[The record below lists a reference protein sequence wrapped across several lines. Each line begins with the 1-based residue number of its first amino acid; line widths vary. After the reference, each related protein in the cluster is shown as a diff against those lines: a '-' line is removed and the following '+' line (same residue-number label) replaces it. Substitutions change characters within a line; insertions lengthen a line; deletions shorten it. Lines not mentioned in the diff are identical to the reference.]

1 MPVSEITSEGAKFNA
16 QIIFRGTFE
25 VLNYGF
31 VWGEKENPTKEDSD
45 RVIYAENIQSTG
57 FSEMIETTLKE
68 GTAYFVRAFVETE
81 DFIVYGEN
89 VSFISLG
96 SKAPNLLDF
105 SPKRGNLEDTI
116 RLSGANFGRIK
127 SNIEVEINQI
137 KVEIADFEETEI
149 SVLVPGS
156 LSAEQSTIS
165 VSVSGNTASFD
176 EKFNLL
182 RPVINTLT
190 PTNVTFGSPVVIE
203 GANFNTKPNKL
214 SIAFIGTK
222 GLQFPAEI
230 ISLAENRLEI
240 KVPLNIGSRISQV
253 SISMNN
259 FEVTGDQ
266 NIAIQGSIINSFSP
280 QSGKTLTEIT
290 IVGENFSTVMSN
302 NIVRIDGYP
311 AEVVSAENT
320 KLIVIIPDQQN
331 HIYSSRQAEISVE
344 VLSSETLANDPF
356 MITDKWFRLG
366 DLPFDKYTWKGLTIN
381 SEGYVLLPNGLW
393 RYNPLTSIWTEL
405 TAFPDTRRFSPG
417 IFSISDKIYLGA
429 GVTPGNNRYNILKD
443 FWEYSVE
450 SNSWIQKND
459 FPGAPRASPI
469 AFSIGANGYM
479 GAGEFDGDLS
489 CCYNDVWQY
498 DADSDSWQTISS
510 FPLPYAE
517 FGGYFRM
524 VTTALNDE
532 MYVGLGSSGIQG
544 ETNNHIY
551 KYNSVSE
558 EWIRIEDYPSR
569 SDNSHFD
576 GVAFTVDNQAFF
588 GSGAYPDVL
597 WSYDGSRWNA
607 QKSQTRA
614 GRNGGFSFVVNN
626 IAYLGGGA
634 DFNQFWSFDPSQP
647 D

>member
-1 MPVSEITSEGAKFNA
+1 
-16 QIIFRGTFE
+16 
-25 VLNYGF
+25 
-31 VWGEKENPTKEDSD
+31 
-45 RVIYAENIQSTG
+45 
-57 FSEMIETTLKE
+57 
-68 GTAYFVRAFVETE
+68 
-81 DFIVYGEN
+81 
-89 VSFISLG
+89 
-96 SKAPNLLDF
+96 
-105 SPKRGNLEDTI
+105 
-116 RLSGANFGRIK
+116 
-127 SNIEVEINQI
+127 
-137 KVEIADFEETEI
+137 
-149 SVLVPGS
+149 
-156 LSAEQSTIS
+156 
-165 VSVSGNTASFD
+165 
-176 EKFNLL
+176 
-182 RPVINTLT
+182 
-190 PTNVTFGSPVVIE
+190 
-203 GANFNTKPNKL
+203 
-214 SIAFIGTK
+214 
-222 GLQFPAEI
+222 
-230 ISLAENRLEI
+230 
-240 KVPLNIGSRISQV
+240 
-253 SISMNN
+253 
-259 FEVTGDQ
+259 
-266 NIAIQGSIINSFSP
+266 
-280 QSGKTLTEIT
+280 
-290 IVGENFSTVMSN
+290 
-302 NIVRIDGYP
+302 
-311 AEVVSAENT
+311 
-320 KLIVIIPDQQN
+320 
-331 HIYSSRQAEISVE
+331 
-344 VLSSETLANDPF
+344 

-479 GAGEFDGDLS
+479 GAGEFDGDFS

-614 GRNGGFSFVVNN
+614 GRNSGFSFVINN